1 MNIAQVVI
9 FSILAPLSLAS
20 CGGTPKKESTS
31 LELQSFQAK
40 EFEAPKA
47 IVFGSVISVFQDIG
61 YIVQSAD
68 KETGFITA
76 GSPAEDKTGFWEAMG
91 GVSSSGQ
98 TKATAFIEEIRSG
111 FTTVRLNFVNT
122 RMKSGWY
129 GQERNIDEAI
139 VDPETYRRAFA
150 RIDDAIF
157 IRSGSQ

>member
-1 MNIAQVVI
+1 VNIAQVFIV
-9 FSILAPLSLAS
+9 SIIASSSLVA

-31 LELQSFQAK
+31 LELQAFQAK

-47 IVFGSVISVFQDIG
+47 VVFGSVVSVFQDIG

-68 KETGFITA
+68 RETGFITA
-76 GSPAEDKTGFWEAMG
+76 GSPSEDKTGFWESLG

-98 TKATAFIEEIRSG
+98 TKATAFIEEIRPG

-122 RMKSGWY
+122 KKKSSLY
-129 GQERNIDEAI
+129 GQERNLDEAI

-150 RIDDAIF
+150 RIDDAVF
-157 IRSGSQ
+157 IRTGSQ